1 MPIPGNGMDLDFLT
15 SNPGK
20 IAEARGI
27 FEPLGIR
34 VRPVRR
40 VLPEPQADD
49 LETVVRAKLAA
60 VPPNGRYQL
69 VEDSGLFLD
78 GLGGFPGVYSAYI
91 YRIWKFEEILELL
104 RDRPRTAVFRTVAG
118 LQKGRRRRLFV
129 GECRGSI
136 SRAPRGTRGFGFDP
150 IFVPTGSRRTFAE
163 LAPAEKW
170 AISHRGRALRAVG
183 QYLLTKERKRV
194 DRPP

>member
-1 MPIPGNGMDLDFLT
+1 MDLDFLT

-49 LETVVRAKLAA
+49 LESVVRAKLAA

-136 SRAPRGTRGFGFDP
+136 SRAPRGTGGFGFDP